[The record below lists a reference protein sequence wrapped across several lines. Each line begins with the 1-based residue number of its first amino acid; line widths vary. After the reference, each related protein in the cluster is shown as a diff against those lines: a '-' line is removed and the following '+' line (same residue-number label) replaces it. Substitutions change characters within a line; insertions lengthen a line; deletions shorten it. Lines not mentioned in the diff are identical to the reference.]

1 MAQEL
6 NDELG
11 RLLRER
17 GPIRDVMDKLER
29 QTNVRREHLVYG
41 LAGIVGL
48 MFALNMMSAFLC
60 QVISTGW
67 GILGSVR
74 ALDHEDAAAMQ
85 KWTSFWLIYAIVN
98 VCFGWMVRFLGRYS
112 TRVYLIKF
120 LLLVWCALPIE
131 FNGADYLYAQ
141 LLAHRLSRPMGLTG
155 MSVKKSASPPL
166 QTAGDERREK
176 SARLSA
182 SPERRSAMV

>member
-17 GPIRDVMDKLER
+17 GPIGQAMDKLER

-41 LAGIVGL
+41 AAGLVGFL
-48 MFALNMMSAFLC
+48 FAMNIMSAFLC
-60 QVISTGW
+60 QLISTCW
-67 GILGSVR
+67 GVLGSVR
-74 ALDHEDAAAMQ
+74 ALDHQDPVAMQ
-85 KWTSFWLIYAIVN
+85 KWASFWLIYAIVN
-98 VCFGWMVRFLGRYS
+98 VFCGWIVRLLARY
-112 TRVYLIKF
+112 TARIYLLKF

-141 LLAHRLSRPMGLTG
+141 LLAHRLSRPMGLTA
-155 MSVKKSASPPL
+155 MSAKKSSSPPMP
-166 QTAGDERREK
+166 TAGDERREK
-176 SARLSA
+176 SARSSV